1 MGHEYCHRIPFLLA
15 LLKMR
20 NRPSWLL
27 VFHRGNRELKM
38 TWRRKYALNPIYTT
52 NLSQILS
59 LISINRLLFFNCSN
73 VHPFWLQDSRPPF
86 DIHAYGDC
94 VLDKLSLADDEN
106 VLSFGDVVCSPRLA
120 LYSLYNLFWSTI
132 NRHSL
137 LQMITWELMIALLT
151 IYFVRFISLNLLWKF
166 AITNF
171 EYTFSSTTNF
181 VFFSQ

>member
-1 MGHEYCHRIPFLLA
+1 MKLKPKIEVQQNQSDNPKQKVSQNQRDLVSNYQKGNMKSSRRKVFYWARLWTSLFLLIISFSQSFFPLSNPNANLGHEYCHRIPFLLA

-73 VHPFWLQDSRPPF
+73 VHPF
-86 DIHAYGDC
+86 
-94 VLDKLSLADDEN
+94 
-106 VLSFGDVVCSPRLA
+106 
-120 LYSLYNLFWSTI
+120 
-132 NRHSL
+132 
-137 LQMITWELMIALLT
+137 
-151 IYFVRFISLNLLWKF
+151 
-166 AITNF
+166 
-171 EYTFSSTTNF
+171 
-181 VFFSQ
+181 